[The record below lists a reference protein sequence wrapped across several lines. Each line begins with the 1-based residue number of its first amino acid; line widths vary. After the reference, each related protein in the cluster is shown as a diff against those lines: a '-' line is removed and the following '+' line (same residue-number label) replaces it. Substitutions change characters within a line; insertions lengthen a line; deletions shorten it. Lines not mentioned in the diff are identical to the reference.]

1 MLQTLLVG
9 NGESRLKIKKFPAH
23 DQIIVCNAAYK
34 HFKTDN
40 VVAVDKRMIN
50 EALSNSSATVW
61 SRPDCV
67 REYFNNNRVKVLPTI
82 PVPHDERMF
91 KSYNWGSGTSA
102 LVLGAKL
109 FGDLSIIGF
118 DFYSHNQY
126 VNNVYKGIKNY
137 SDPTASAID
146 PEFWIEQTALV
157 LDSFPN
163 IKFTFYVSKEL
174 PFPEKLLA
182 KNNLTIDHI

>member
-91 KSYNWGSGTSA
+91 NSYNWGGY
-102 LVLGAKL
+102 LL
-109 FGDLSIIGF
+109 
-118 DFYSHNQY
+118 
-126 VNNVYKGIKNY
+126 
-137 SDPTASAID
+137 
-146 PEFWIEQTALV
+146 W
-157 LDSFPN
+157 
-163 IKFTFYVSKEL
+163 EL
-174 PFPEKLLA
+174 PEYPVFIDGRTDLYDDELVEEWLRVVRAARLTLTAPPE
-182 KNNLTIDHI
+182 